1 MTMEAG
7 AAVASNQLPLAQ
19 VAVSAFRRGLR
30 DRRVAFLLAGG
41 LNTLFGFLCF
51 AAYQVMLGHA
61 TGYMVVLLLSHVTSV
76 MFAFTVHRKLVF
88 RVSGHFWGDLWRFE
102 SVNLTSLALNA
113 ALLPALVEGLG
124 LHVVVAQGIVTVV
137 IALVSWVG
145 HSRISF
151 HRGEG
156 RAS

>member
-1 MTMEAG
+1 MTLEAG
-7 AAVASNQLPLAQ
+7 AAVTGNPLSLVQASIS
-19 VAVSAFRRGLR
+19 VVRRGLG

-51 AAYQVMLGHA
+51 AAYQLLLGHA
-61 TGYMVVLLLSHVTSV
+61 TGYMLVLLLAHVTSV
-76 MFAFTVHRKLVF
+76 MFAFTMHRRFVF

-113 ALLPALVEGLG
+113 VLLPTLVEGLR
-124 LHVVVAQGIVTVV
+124 LQVVLAQGAVTVV
-137 IALVSWVG
+137 IAVVSWLG